1 VAKQTRRKRQ
11 EIPTTSLQLTYP
23 ALQVTVPHWSPD
35 GKQIAFGG
43 AKPGDP
49 NGIYV
54 IPAEGGSP
62 EISSGKSDLD
72 PTWSKDGSAL
82 MYGVLPVPANPE
94 PTQMLLD
101 LKTRAVTQ
109 VAASDGICCPR
120 WSPDGL
126 WVVALSADNQ
136 KLFLLDMSTQKW
148 LHDLVAGQQICEFRH
163 IVHGRSSIFSRV
175 SVRWTSSASRD

>member
-62 EISSGKSDLD
+62 EQISSGKSDLD
-72 PTWSKDGSAL
+72 PTWSKDAAHPDVAGSQNARR
-82 MYGVLPVPANPE
+82 
-94 PTQMLLD
+94 D
-101 LKTRAVTQ
+101 LGRG
-109 VAASDGICCPR
+109 SDGICCPR
-120 WSPDGL
+120 WSPDGR
-126 WVVALSADNQ
+126 WVIALSADKQ

-148 LHDLVAGQQICEFRH
+148 RQVADKIGI
-163 IVHGRSSIFSRV
+163 IGYMTWSRDSKYV
-175 SVRWTSSASRD
+175 GFDTSSPSIQHFVACLPPMDK